1 MKNVIKT
8 FVAMAVMTALTV
20 TAFAQGA
27 GPGGGKGAAGG
38 GKPGQGGPGAG
49 AGMRRGPGMM
59 MGMDG
64 EVLAKLKLTKPQMD
78 AIKKLKD
85 DTKKKMDAL
94 RAGLPKP
101 KAGERPKMDDATRT
115 KMKGIFDGYTA
126 GMKKTMGDAKFA
138 EYQKLMKAAMEK
150 MREKGG
156 FGGGRP
162 GGPGAAGAGA
172 GAGAGKGK
180 GKGGNKTGL

>member
-1 MKNVIKT
+1 MKNVIKS

-27 GPGGGKGAAGG
+27 GPGGGKGQAGG

-49 AGMRRGPGMM
+49 GGMRRGPGMM
-59 MGMDG
+59 MGMDS
-64 EVLAKLKLTKPQMD
+64 EILAKLKLTKPQMD
-78 AIKKLKD
+78 AVKKVKD

-94 RAGLPKP
+94 RASMPKP
-101 KAGERPKMDDATRT
+101 AAGGERPKPDPAMRDKFKAL
-115 KMKGIFDGYTA
+115 MDGYQA
-126 GMKKTMGDAKFA
+126 GMKKAMGDAKFA
-138 EYQKLMKAAMEK
+138 EYQKMMKAAMDK

-172 GAGAGKGK
+172 GK
-180 GKGGNKTGL
+180 GKGGNKPGL